1 MSAITRNGKS
11 YGNAD
16 VQIAMLGSVDYEIT
30 KLSYSVSQDN
40 KANYSL
46 GSASPTSYS
55 LGNKTYEASMTM
67 RLKSLSQIEKAAGG
81 DILSIK
87 PFPVVVT
94 YVDDENEII
103 IDKLLVK
110 FKKAG
115 RQVGDGDEV
124 ETDMELFCLD
134 IEFNV

>member
-1 MSAITRNGKS
+1 MSAITRNGKTYS
-11 YGNAD
+11 NAD
-16 VQIAMLGSVDYEIT
+16 VQIAMLGSIDYEIT
-30 KLSYSVSQDN
+30 KLSYSVSQDH

-46 GSASPTSYS
+46 GSSAPTSYS
-55 LGNKTYEASMTM
+55 VGNKTYEASMTM

-87 PFPVVVT
+87 PFPIVVT

-110 FKKAG
+110 FKKTGKTAG
-115 RQVGDGDEV
+115 DNDEV
-124 ETDMELFCLD
+124 EADMELFCLD
-134 IEFNV
+134 IEFDV

>member
-1 MSAITRNGKS
+1 MSAITKNGKS

-16 VQIAMLGSVDYEIT
+16 VQIAMLGSIDYEIT
-30 KLSYSVSQDN
+30 KLSYSVSQEH

-81 DILSIK
+81 DLLSIK
-87 PFPVVVT
+87 PFTIVVT

-110 FKKAG
+110 FKKTG
-115 RQVGDGDEV
+115 KSVGDGDAV

-134 IEFNV
+134 IEFDV